1 MVKVG
6 IVKNLTPLER
16 ALKEKKRCNDITIID
31 GVMYCNKS
39 GKIILPMFT
48 RNEENKE
55 CDLHNCRTLA
65 EMEK

>member
-1 MVKVG
+1 MER
-6 IVKNLTPLER
+6 LTPLER
-16 ALKEKKRCNDITIID
+16 ALREKKRCNDTTIID

-55 CDLHNCRTLA
+55 CDLHNCRELN
-65 EMEK
+65 KRGKQC

>member
-1 MVKVG
+1 MEM
-6 IVKNLTPLER
+6 LTPLER
-16 ALKEKKRCNDITIID
+16 ALIEKKRCNDTTIID

-65 EMEK
+65 EMKR